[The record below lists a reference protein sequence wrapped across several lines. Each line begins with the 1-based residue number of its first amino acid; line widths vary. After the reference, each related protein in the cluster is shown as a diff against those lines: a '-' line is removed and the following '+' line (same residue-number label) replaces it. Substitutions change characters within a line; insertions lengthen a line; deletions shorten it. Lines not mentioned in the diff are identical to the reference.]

1 MSDNFYIEFE
11 KNFRGSSDTVK
22 SRMAIYLPIIKPLHQ
37 IGSVATAIDLG
48 CGRGEWLQLL
58 IENNFK
64 AQGFD
69 LDDRMIDHSM
79 ALGLNIEKLDAIRA
93 LEKTPPASQFLITA
107 FHLVE
112 HLKFDDLRNLID
124 LSLLALKPGGL
135 LILETPNPE
144 NMLVATLNFYL
155 DPTHLRPIPPLLL
168 DYLCK
173 YSGFERTKI
182 LRLGCEN
189 KLDVGLNDILGY
201 TGIAQDYAVIA
212 QKKIDSMLPLTF
224 KSFEEIKDL
233 QYPFDAFQEYDL
245 IRSNAQQ
252 QLITSIKGLEA
263 RQQSLEQTVE
273 ARQQTVEARQQA
285 LEASHQGINS
295 SFLRAIT
302 RVFRNF
308 QKILVK

>member
-1 MSDNFYIEFE
+1 
-11 KNFRGSSDTVK
+11 
-22 SRMAIYLPIIKPLHQ
+22 
-37 IGSVATAIDLG
+37 
-48 CGRGEWLQLL
+48 
-58 IENNFK
+58 
-64 AQGFD
+64 
-69 LDDRMIDHSM
+69 
-79 ALGLNIEKLDAIRA
+79 
-93 LEKTPPASQFLITA
+93 
-107 FHLVE
+107 
-112 HLKFDDLRNLID
+112 
-124 LSLLALKPGGL
+124 
-135 LILETPNPE
+135 
-144 NMLVATLNFYL
+144 
-155 DPTHLRPIPPLLL
+155 
-168 DYLCK
+168 
-173 YSGFERTKI
+173 
-182 LRLGCEN
+182 
-189 KLDVGLNDILGY
+189 
-201 TGIAQDYAVIA
+201 
-212 QKKIDSMLPLTF
+212 MLPLTF